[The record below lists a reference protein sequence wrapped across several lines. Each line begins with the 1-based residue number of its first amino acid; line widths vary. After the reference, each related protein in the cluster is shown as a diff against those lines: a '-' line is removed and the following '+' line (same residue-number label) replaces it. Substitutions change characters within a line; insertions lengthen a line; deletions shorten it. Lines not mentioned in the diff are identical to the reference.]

1 MSGHLAAILNLPCHR
16 KFPTGEIG
24 YFAATDELAGWDSDM
39 GWEFGLGMDYK
50 IMDNLTYNAHFSY
63 LAAGDFFK
71 GDDSTNDTSNVYLL
85 AHALSMKF

>member
-1 MSGHLAAILNLPCHR
+1 
-16 KFPTGEIG
+16 
-24 YFAATDELAGWDSDM
+24 M

-50 IMDNLTYNAHFSY
+50 VMDNLTYNAHFSY